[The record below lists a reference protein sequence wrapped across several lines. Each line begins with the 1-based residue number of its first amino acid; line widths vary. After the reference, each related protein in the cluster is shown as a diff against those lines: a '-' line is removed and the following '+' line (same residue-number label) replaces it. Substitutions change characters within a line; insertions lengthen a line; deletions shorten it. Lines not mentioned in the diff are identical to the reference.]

1 MKKIFL
7 IILFSKISF
16 FSSGKLLYKCNS
28 VVIGSKQLNDINVVF
43 MTGYEVLEN
52 LPENKL
58 SIVKAKQYAMILL
71 DNEISVVLLDDFYRG
86 PDYNTNCRLV
96 YTKRC
101 LPDLG
106 NSTLYGKELSS
117 GKNVAIYPSNFDI

>member
-1 MKKIFL
+1 MKKIFFV
-7 IILFSKISF
+7 ILLSKISF
-16 FSSGKLLYKCNS
+16 FCSGKLLYKCNA
-28 VVIGSKQLNDINVVF
+28 VIIGSKQLNDINVVF
-43 MTGYEVLEN
+43 MTGYEILEN

-86 PDYNTNCRLV
+86 PDYSTNCRLV

-106 NSTLYGKELSS
+106 NSTLTRKELGT
-117 GKNVAIYPSNFDI
+117 GKNVSILPNNF